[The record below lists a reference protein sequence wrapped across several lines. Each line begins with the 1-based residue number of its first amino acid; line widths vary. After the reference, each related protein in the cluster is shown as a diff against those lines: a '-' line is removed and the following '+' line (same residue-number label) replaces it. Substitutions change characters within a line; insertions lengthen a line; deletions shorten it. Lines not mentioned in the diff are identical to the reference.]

1 MNALGTVAAFVT
13 GLSPWRILAW
23 VVGALAVISA
33 SFIGGCQF
41 GEGRV
46 QAEWNNQK
54 LAAANKTIEVQ
65 AKQST
70 VTATVDQQ
78 SQVAQEKVRT
88 VFRDRVVYR
97 DREVPHEVIVR
108 QDAGCTIPNRFVSL
122 WNSANRAQLPDPASS
137 VDEAPSGV
145 VLSDVETQKD
155 REAELCISNTEQ
167 LKSLQAWIKGQQA
180 ATK

>member
-1 MNALGTVAAFVT
+1 MAHLGL
-13 GLSPWRILAW
+13 GGGRSGRL
-23 VVGALAVISA
+23 SA

-46 QAEWNNQK
+46 QAEWNSQK
-54 LAAANKTIEVQ
+54 LATAYKTIEVQ

-70 VTATVDQQ
+70 VTVTVDQQ
-78 SQVAQEKVRT
+78 SRVTQEKVRT
-88 VFRDRVVYR
+88 VFRDHVVYR
-97 DREVPHEVIVR
+97 NREVPYEVIVR

-122 WNSANRAQLPDPASS
+122 LNSANRAQLPDPFSS
-137 VDEAPSGV
+137 VDSPTSGV
-145 VLSDVETQKD
+145 VLSDVEAQKD
-155 REAELCISNTEQ
+155 RKAELCIANTEQ